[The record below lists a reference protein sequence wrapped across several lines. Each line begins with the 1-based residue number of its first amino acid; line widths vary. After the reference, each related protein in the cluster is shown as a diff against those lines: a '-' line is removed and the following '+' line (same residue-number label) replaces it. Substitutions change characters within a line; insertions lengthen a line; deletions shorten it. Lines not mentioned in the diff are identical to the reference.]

1 MMKYLAML
9 SCIMVLS
16 IKATSQVIWEP
27 TLGTNYAWI
36 NYFGGAGESHK
47 PGFRPVGGI
56 GADIYLT
63 TGWSFKPKVLYSIKG
78 VNSRNVSGL
87 RSSEWNSYL
96 DTPLDISFSVKPSF
110 RVFAGVNIGYWIN
123 GWKIS
128 TSQNG
133 NRLTTK
139 FNPSVGNN
147 AFGSYNRLDLA
158 PRIGLSVDSPFL
170 KENLKWYIS
179 YSHGLVPIYQPVS
192 PVDNQ
197 HYDYNRWFQILLYYP
212 INIK

>member
-1 MMKYLAML
+1 MKYLAII
-9 SCIMVLS
+9 SCIIVLS
-16 IKATSQVIWEP
+16 FKATTQVTWEP

-96 DTPLDISFSVKPSF
+96 DTPLDINFSIKPSI

-133 NRLTTK
+133 NRLTTT
-139 FNPSVGNN
+139 FNPKIEDANGH
-147 AFGSYNRLDLA
+147 YNLLDLA
-158 PRIGLSVDSPFL
+158 PRIGVSLDSPFL

-179 YSHGLVPIYQPVS
+179 YSHGLVPLYQPDL
-192 PVDNQ
+192 PADNH